1 MEQENKNLPIEDIN
15 KSLEEYLTPEE
26 IAVIKEM
33 RANVQIKDT
42 QELDVQKNPLYAPLV
57 SYEKPENMELAKT
70 LKERITEMKRKNAPL
85 HLLPEKIDLFFT
97 PDPYN
102 RRTPSVE
109 FCDLLQAT
117 GNISAACAQIRK
129 HYPKLKLS
137 PAAVDDYRILVPAFG
152 EQVDFAIEMFNA
164 KLEEAAVERAVEGV
178 DEPVFYQGM
187 ECGSKKKYSDDLLK
201 FLMQAN
207 NPQKYG
213 KTDTKTGGAPIIVQI
228 ANFTQSEDYGGDNGL
243 LTDITQFN
251 QEEENDN

>member
-1 MEQENKNLPIEDIN
+1 MEQNKEKLPIEQIN
-15 KSLEEYLTPEE
+15 KNLEEYLTPEE
-26 IAVIKEM
+26 LAVIKEM

-42 QELDVQKNPLYAPLV
+42 LALETQQNPLYEPLT

-70 LKERITEMKRKNAPL
+70 LKERLAEMKQKNAPL
-85 HLLPEKIDLFFT
+85 HLLPEKINLFFSSD
-97 PDPYN
+97 PDN
-102 RRTPSVE
+102 HRTPAIE

-117 GNISAACAQIRK
+117 GNISAACAQIKK

-137 PAAVDDYRILVPAFG
+137 PAAVEDYRVLIPAFG
-152 EQVDFAIEMFNA
+152 EQVDFALEMFNA

-213 KTDTKTGGAPIIVQI
+213 KADSKTGGAPIVVQI

-251 QEEENDN
+251 QEENE